1 MLNILLPINE
11 TFIELAW
18 QKFNP
23 RNVMYISRDDGY
35 FNNAVSMQRDTLINA
50 NTLVRLGR
58 ESYSQEDIDN
68 MERLLKKK
76 EELLYGY
83 HHD

>member
-1 MLNILLPINE
+1 
-11 TFIELAW
+11 
-18 QKFNP
+18 
-23 RNVMYISRDDGY
+23 MYISRDDGY

-76 EELLYGY
+76 EELLYGS
-83 HHD
+83 HS

>member
-1 MLNILLPINE
+1 
-11 TFIELAW
+11 
-18 QKFNP
+18 
-23 RNVMYISRDDGY
+23 MYISRDDGY

-58 ESYSQEDIDN
+58 DAYSQEDIDN

-76 EELLYGY
+76 EELLYGNRS
-83 HHD
+83 

>member
-1 MLNILLPINE
+1 
-11 TFIELAW
+11 
-18 QKFNP
+18 
-23 RNVMYISRDDGY
+23 MYISRDDGY

-58 ESYSQEDIDN
+58 DAYSQEDIDN

-76 EELLYGY
+76 EELLYGS
-83 HHD
+83 HS